1 MAAKK
6 ASAKKTAAKK
16 KTAARTPAVAVKKA
30 PREPAYSLDALQKD
44 LGEPSAPL
52 ASMALGSRSDEEFLG
67 LGTEFTS
74 ADILESV
81 PRFLGTASAYL
92 ASAKSAPVMGVSKGY
107 LALATRESIVLRGML
122 RDALSNAGG
131 SAVVRRQKLT
141 EATAQARALRDQ
153 VLHTLGGLVPA
164 KGKVRDK
171 VLASAGAAPTAETLA
186 VALETLA
193 GVVSSARQAASKAEL
208 AAYDELGITGSL
220 GGALNDQAK
229 ALREAADVASGGNPI
244 KGVTQRALDLQD
256 GRVLHLVT
264 HIHRAFREAHA
275 SSATVVLPPLGRL
288 RRLIDKSAS
297 RSEPIGPATP

>member
-6 ASAKKTAAKK
+6 ATTKKTGAKSAAKK
-16 KTAARTPAVAVKKA
+16 VAITPVPVA
-30 PREPAYSLDALQKD
+30 PTEPEYSLDQLARD
-44 LGEPSAPL
+44 LGEPSASL
-52 ASMALGSRSDEEFLG
+52 AALALGARSEEDFLA
-67 LGTEFTS
+67 LGTEFAST
-74 ADILESV
+74 DILESM
-81 PRFLGTASAYL
+81 PRFLGTAWAYVS
-92 ASAKSAPVMGVSKGY
+92 SAKSAPVMGVSKGY

-131 SAVVRRQKLT
+131 SAAARRQKL
-141 EATAQARALRDQ
+141 AQANADARALRDQ

-193 GVVSSARQAASKAEL
+193 GVVETTRHGASKDEL
-208 AAYDELGITGSL
+208 LAYDELGVTSNL

-229 ALREAADVASGGNPI
+229 ALRDAADVASGGNPI

-256 GRVLHLVT
+256 GRVLHLLT
-264 HIHRAFREAHA
+264 HIHRAFREAHGA
-275 SSATVVLPPLGRL
+275 NPTVVLPPLGRL
-288 RRLIDKSAS
+288 RRLVERSAP
-297 RSEPIGPATP
+297 RAEPAPAPAAS